1 MTMVLDD
8 GVLGGRMALRTGG
21 IARKPHLLGM
31 RVVAVAAGDAG
42 LVHLALAEGP
52 PDEHLVLLLA
62 IGMVEALAQRHRQEM
77 VEQAIAGTPAF
88 GELAAPR
95 VAACAGLHL
104 VVGGARRA
112 AARVARGGVDDPRDI
127 AAFVEGDRQAMRS
140 AGCASLVAALAA
152 ALAAAH
158 GSHMRR
164 TGSVAGLAA
173 DRHLGVAGVVGTFG
187 VVVALAD
194 IRRVAVRAHE
204 VPVLRALRPVQFV
217 AMVEHFFGVLA
228 EPALSAGLFRPRV
241 PGDRH
246 RLQAAARQLD
256 EVLLLR
262 LHTECVPHLEVGEL
276 AVGSV
281 GTDEELAVALEELRG
296 DAVAGVGRARE
307 IAQHGLRCGV
317 LHGALVLRALPGR
330 MLSAVAVRA
339 GGAADEGRGGA
350 QRGEVGRGGDA
361 ARVRDAVTPRREP
374 PPRAR
379 CQREHEDTDRDE
391 QRRPG
396 AGLSA
401 WGRDRRRSS
410 RS

>member
-1 MTMVLDD
+1 
-8 GVLGGRMALRTGG
+8 
-21 IARKPHLLGM
+21 
-31 RVVAVAAGDAG
+31 
-42 LVHLALAEGP
+42 
-52 PDEHLVLLLA
+52 
-62 IGMVEALAQRHRQEM
+62 
-77 VEQAIAGTPAF
+77 
-88 GELAAPR
+88 
-95 VAACAGLHL
+95 
-104 VVGGARRA
+104 
-112 AARVARGGVDDPRDI
+112 
-127 AAFVEGDRQAMRS
+127 
-140 AGCASLVAALAA
+140 
-152 ALAAAH
+152 
-158 GSHMRR
+158 MRR

-173 DRHLGVAGVVGTFG
+173 DRHLGVAGVVSACR

-276 AVGSV
+276 AVGSI
-281 GTDEELAVALEELRG
+281 GADEELAVALEELRG

-330 MLSAVAVRA
+330 VLGAVAFGA
-339 GGAADEGRGGA
+339 GSAADEGRGGA
-350 QRGEVGRGGDA
+350 QCGEVGRSGVTGRGGGA